1 MTLLKLCDR
10 ITFYSLAFII
20 FFLPIYNSYASI
32 GIGLAIFCYLIK
44 TFLDFKRGAN
54 RKEFTAYTCGA
65 LKYPIFLFLVISV
78 LSLFNSCDVS
88 LSFVGLRKL
97 AMYFFVFL
105 AIVCGIA
112 DIKRLKRLI
121 SILILSA
128 LIVSL
133 DGFWQYSTGT
143 DWFSSRP
150 LMAYPHL
157 GIKRVTASFW
167 QAGSLGIYLG
177 AVIPISF
184 SLFLFYAKGIKKT
197 ALGITTLVLLFT
209 LILSFTPGAAF
220 GVYAAILYFAC
231 VKRGWRL
238 ALFLILG
245 ILLGYFLLPESLTS
259 WPNGSLFQTIFGRIK
274 MWAIAVKMI
283 KMHPILGNGLH
294 TFGVNYQKFCVPGD
308 PYYGLGPPYA
318 HNMYLQMAV
327 EIGLLGLLS
336 FLALMAEVF
345 KKLWEVYKT
354 TQERFVQTL
363 SLGLMGSFIAYLTH
377 GMLESSIYTS
387 QGALLFWILL
397 GFSISLVNFKAGVDF
412 Q

>member
-1 MTLLKLCDR
+1 MKTGLLKLCDR
-10 ITFYSLAFII
+10 TIFYSLAFII
-20 FFLPIYNSYASI
+20 FFLPIYNSFTAL

-44 TFLDFKRGAN
+44 TTLAFKRGPGL
-54 RKEFTAYTCGA
+54 T
-65 LKYPIFLFLVISV
+65 LDWPIFAFLI
-78 LSLFNSCDVS
+78 LSGLSMLNTCDVS

-97 AMYFFVFL
+97 AMHFFVFL
-105 AIVCGIA
+105 AIVFCIA
-112 DIKRLKRLI
+112 DIKRFKCLV

-133 DGFWQYSTGT
+133 DGFWQYFTGA
-143 DWFSSRP
+143 DWFSFRP

-157 GIKRVTASFW
+157 GLKRVTASFS

-184 SLFLFYAKGIKKT
+184 SFFLFYAKGINKI
-197 ALGITTLVLLFT
+197 ALGVTTLILLFI

-220 GVYAAILYFAC
+220 GAYAAILFFAC
-231 VKRGWRL
+231 VKREWRL

-283 KMHPILGNGLH
+283 KMHPILGIGLH
-294 TFGVNYQKFCVPGD
+294 TFGVNYQKFCMPGD
-308 PYYGLGPPYA
+308 PFCGSGQPYA
-318 HNMYLQMAV
+318 HNMYVQMAA
-327 EIGLLGLLS
+327 EIGLLGFFS
-336 FLALMAEVF
+336 FIALIASLFRKLWSAYLVSGDRFVKTLALGF
-345 KKLWEVYKT
+345 
-354 TQERFVQTL
+354 
-363 SLGLMGSFIAYLTH
+363 MGSFIAYLTH
-377 GMLESSIYTS
+377 GMLESSFYTS

-397 GFSISLVNFKAGVDF
+397 GFSVSLSNFKAGVDF